1 MNDILNPLATL
12 VASFAGAWAAFR
24 LHALDKS
31 REQDR
36 SNIAAANRALMT
48 LMQQAN
54 ELKLYQRDHVDP
66 KRNHPGRHLGIQ
78 AILSYEVG
86 DLRFDL
92 RSLDFLSTPAE
103 QQLLFELTVEERRYM
118 EALKA
123 INARSDLLVDEVQPK
138 LMAAGFDDGAEYT
151 SGQFIAAL
159 GQPVYNKLKRLTDD
173 VIYHVDRTSDSICEM
188 KDKFR
193 SAVIKRYPE
202 ASFINFEFPDGSS
215 TAA

>member
-1 MNDILNPLATL
+1 
-12 VASFAGAWAAFR
+12 
-24 LHALDKS
+24 
-31 REQDR
+31 
-36 SNIAAANRALMT
+36 MT